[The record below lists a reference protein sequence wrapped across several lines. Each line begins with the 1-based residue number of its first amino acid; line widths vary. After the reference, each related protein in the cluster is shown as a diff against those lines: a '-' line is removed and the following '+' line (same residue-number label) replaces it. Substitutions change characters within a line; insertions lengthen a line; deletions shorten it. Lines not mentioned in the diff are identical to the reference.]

1 MIIYLNIGVVL
12 FGSCSHV
19 IMMTPKVD
27 PRTEQGARM
36 WNRDRLRKR
45 VSFIVVFV
53 VIVLGVE
60 IG

>member
-27 PRTEQGARM
+27 PHAERGVRM

-45 VSFIVVFV
+45 VSFVVVFFV
-53 VIVLGVE
+53 FVLGVDV
-60 IG
+60 G